1 MELLLQFLIVATS
14 GIAINGH
21 NNYNKDGKEAPKDYN
36 PLGALVRL
44 VKCEFDRIC

>member
-1 MELLLQFLIVATS
+1 MELLLQFLIVASS

-21 NNYNKDGKEAPKDYN
+21 NNYNKDGKEATTYN

-44 VKCEFDRIC
+44 VKCEFDGIC